1 MIMLFLKTLGVLILI
16 ILGLGILLYLEE
28 READEVKLKT
38 FDVDKLYKKIKRK
51 RKGKKNN
58 E

>member
-38 FDVDKLYKKIKRK
+38 FDVDKLYKRIKRK

>member
-1 MIMLFLKTLGVLILI
+1 MLMLILKTLGVLILI

-28 READEVKLKT
+28 KEAEEIKLKT
-38 FDVDKLYKKIKRK
+38 FDIEKLYKRIK

>member
-28 READEVKLKT
+28 KEADEVKLKT
-38 FDVDKLYKKIKRK
+38 FDVDKLYKRIKRK